1 MTTKTHYAM
10 VAIAAVAIMSFSFTP
25 AFAVGQSL
33 VMTAPAS
40 GNDTDSQSSRSVCN
54 GTGSVTSTAKVQTS
68 PEDYLEVIADATDC
82 QSHTNTSVYVTVDGN
97 FFGSSSTTNDYKKF
111 TFSGNIDVGD
121 KVIVSVTYTT

>member
-1 MTTKTHYAM
+1 MSNHKMTITAIM
-10 VAIAAVAIMSFSFTP
+10 AVIAIAATVIATVGVVHAQVASNALDSTENEVEISVDSMNQITKQIVSTQISTSFS
-25 AFAVGQSL
+25 VE
-33 VMTAPAS
+33 
-40 GNDTDSQSSRSVCN
+40 SS
-54 GTGSVTSTAKVQTS
+54 A
-68 PEDYLEVIADATDC
+68 LDATDC